1 MIIIPKP
8 YEPPAPPD
16 LTDGWQSV
24 ATIPHDR
31 VIEVDALPHSAKQ
44 GHMRVKWRVNEFGH
58 GYWAWEPR
66 RGGLMIS
73 IMPTRWREVEK

>member
-1 MIIIPKP
+1 MIIIPKL

-31 VIEVDALPHSAKQ
+31 IIEVDAPPHGCVTVRWQANAS
-44 GHMRVKWRVNEFGH
+44 GH
-58 GYWAWEPR
+58 GFWVFEPR
-66 RGGLMIS
+66 RGGLMIPT
-73 IMPTRWREVEK
+73 MPVRWREVEK